1 MKRKWTYRILGWLY
15 GLALWAHPWPWPW
28 SFKVRVWNSLFSG
41 IDYLIDMNKKDVS
54 HPYMAMV
61 LSSVTMVGWADV
73 PDSDRGDFRCQRAI
87 DISNYTYY
95 RSLLVANSSA
105 TIELYQKIYKTS
117 SDKKSYFCF
126 MVTEAD
132 LAAFTMVNLGLSLLI
147 GDSGIPWPVSI

>member
-1 MKRKWTYRILGWLY
+1 
-15 GLALWAHPWPWPW
+15 
-28 SFKVRVWNSLFSG
+28 
-41 IDYLIDMNKKDVS
+41 MNKKDVS

-73 PDSDRGDFRCQRAI
+73 PDSDRGDFRCRGAI

-105 TIELYQKIYKTS
+105 TIKLYQKIYKTS
-117 SDKKSYFCF
+117 SDKKPYFCF

-132 LAAFTMVNLGLSLLI
+132 LAAFTMVNLGLYLLI
-147 GDSGIPWPVSI
+147 GDNGIPWPVSL